1 MADTQLLAIEEPVT
15 TLLTVNCL
23 LRPLAWEPSVV
34 VGEALTHHAARGDL
48 QTSVS
53 VLLVLGEK
61 RKSLESTVTQL
72 TQEHWLLAY
81 IDLLSR
87 HKLWNVCTQVR
98 EKVNA
103 QLSGSGVLSVQKF
116 CSFKLDR
123 TFSRQACVK
132 RSATGSKN
140 IMLVVFLFLC
150 CQILNQY
157 KNDKQKATYFR
168 FHKCSILILYNY
180 SIMEKTC
187 VFFKFMYLAKG
198 FVFVIIALS
207 QDYFKCCTYRDENII
222 FVCLAHLKNQ
232 QGTVILLSLCPIS

>member
-1 MADTQLLAIEEPVT
+1 MT

-98 EKVNA
+98 AEH
-103 QLSGSGVLSVQKF
+103 GVLTTHNCQG
-116 CSFKLDR
+116 
-123 TFSRQACVK
+123 A
-132 RSATGSKN
+132 
-140 IMLVVFLFLC
+140 VFRA
-150 CQILNQY
+150 Y
-157 KNDKQKATYFR
+157 
-168 FHKCSILILYNY
+168 
-180 SIMEKTC
+180 
-187 VFFKFMYLAKG
+187 
-198 FVFVIIALS
+198 
-207 QDYFKCCTYRDENII
+207 
-222 FVCLAHLKNQ
+222 
-232 QGTVILLSLCPIS
+232 